1 MLTVLYPDE
10 QFKPFR
16 KKFLVSNYGRVYSV
30 VSDKFLKI
38 LYNKDGYCRFE
49 EYFSNENGKR
59 KRQFWFVHI
68 TVVNLFGDCYGKR
81 QVEGLEIDHVNGDK
95 SDNRISNLELVTHS
109 ENCKRWHRLKAIEA
123 FQIDQELFGL
133 S

>member
-38 LYNKDGYCRFE
+38 LYNKAGYCRFE
-49 EYFSNENGKR
+49 EYFPNKNGKR
-59 KRQFWFVHI
+59 KRQLWFVHI
-68 TVVNLFGDCYGKR
+68 TVVNLFGDCYGKS
-81 QVEGLEIDHVNGDK
+81 QIEGLEIDHVNGNK
-95 SDNRISNLELVTHS
+95 SDNHVSNLELVTHS
-109 ENCKRWHRLKAIEA
+109 ENCKRWHRLKEIEA
-123 FQIDQELFGL
+123 YKNDQELFGL
-133 S
+133 T